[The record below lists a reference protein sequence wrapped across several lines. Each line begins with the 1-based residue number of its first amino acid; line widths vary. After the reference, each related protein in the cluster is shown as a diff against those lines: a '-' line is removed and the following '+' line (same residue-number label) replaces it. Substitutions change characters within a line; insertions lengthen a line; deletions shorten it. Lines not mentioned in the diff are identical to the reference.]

1 MTASTSASTVES
13 TLTKAP
19 RYAGFW
25 TRFVAWGID
34 STIVTIASW
43 LVQFAILGLIYNLM
57 AWYQTRH
64 GQTPA
69 SFFETF
75 NFYWLQVFNV
85 GFYASVAF
93 PYYVWGHFK
102 YGTTL
107 GKYPFAIYVVNAADS
122 SPLTLAQS
130 IQRCLGYALSW
141 LLFACGYLMA
151 GFHPR
156 KQGLHDLIAGT
167 MSVTR

>member
-1 MTASTSASTVES
+1 MENVATHDSLSTV
-13 TLTKAP
+13 P

-25 TRFVAWGID
+25 IRFVAYIID
-34 STIVTIASW
+34 SIFLTIVSW
-43 LVQFAILGLIYNLM
+43 LVQFAILGLIYSVM

-69 SFFETF
+69 SFFDTF

-93 PYYVWGHFK
+93 PYYVWGHFR

-107 GKYPFAIYVVNAADS
+107 GKYPFGVYVVNAGDYS
-122 SPLTLAQS
+122 KLTLAQS
-130 IQRCLGYALSW
+130 IQRCLGYVLSW
-141 LLFACGYLMA
+141 ILFVCGYLMA
-151 GFHPR
+151 GLHPR

-167 MSVTR
+167 ISVSRR